1 MTQTKPL
8 LINNYE
14 SINTYIPNNNKI
26 YGIYIFLLFI
36 LSLCIVNTI
45 FFIRINSIINDIQ
58 PYISQLKT
66 LINLACKNL
75 QC

>member
-14 SINTYIPNNNKI
+14 PTNTYIPNNNKI
-26 YGIYIFLLFI
+26 YGMYLI
-36 LSLCIVNTI
+36 LILILGLSITNTI
-45 FFIRINSIINDIQ
+45 FFIRINSIINDIL
-58 PYISQLKT
+58 PYSLQLKS
-66 LINLACKNL
+66 LIDVACKEV

>member
-14 SINTYIPNNNKI
+14 PTNTYIPNNNKI
-26 YGIYIFLLFI
+26 YGMYLFLIII
-36 LSLCIVNTI
+36 LGFTITNTI
-45 FFIRINSIINDIQ
+45 FFIRINTIINDIV
-58 PYISQLKT
+58 PYSLQLKT
-66 LINLACKNL
+66 LIDVACKEV